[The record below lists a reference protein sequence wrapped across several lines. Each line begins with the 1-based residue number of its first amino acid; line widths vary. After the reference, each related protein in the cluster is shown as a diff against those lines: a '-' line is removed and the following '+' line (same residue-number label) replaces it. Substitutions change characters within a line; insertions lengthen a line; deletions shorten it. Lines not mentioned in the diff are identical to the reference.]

1 MKRGQFKDFGSWRCL
16 AATKSRISWIDNMRK
31 ADISVK
37 DLLFISIFRE
47 HIGPNI
53 WIEIDMWTQ
62 LIHYILY
69 SLKTVL

>member
-1 MKRGQFKDFGSWRCL
+1 M

-47 HIGPNI
+47 HIRPNL
-53 WIEIDMWTQ
+53 WMEIDMWTE
-62 LIHYILY
+62 LTYEL
-69 SLKTVL
+69 